1 MTNEKTSVDSLIEA
15 NRYRAEKSRHGGNG
29 AAGFI
34 SPTDA
39 EQSADFLT
47 QPGERAIINPPDT
60 GALSDIK
67 IGVAWDVVKT
77 TERESAG
84 FLHRVLKKPAKVIEK
99 SHLVDLDIGCLYELV
114 DGTRGGI
121 QAFGERYGAYDA
133 SPYIKLSGDERT
145 GAAAGEDEIITIN
158 GARWN
163 DIKKVLVYVYIYGG
177 IENWSEVRPQ
187 LQVCVPGQK
196 PMIVT
201 LRARRDEMDLCAVAG
216 LENVRGG
223 VRLTSYLE
231 YFPGHAEMDRAYG
244 FGLDWTDGQKAG

>member
-15 NRYRAEKSRHGGNG
+15 DRYRAERSRHGGFG

-47 QPGERAIINPPDT
+47 QPGDRAIIDPPDT
-60 GALSDIK
+60 GALPDIK
-67 IGVAWDVVKT
+67 IGVAWDVVAS
-77 TERESAG
+77 REEVPQG
-84 FLHRVLKKPAKVIEK
+84 FWDRLWKKAPQVVEK
-99 SHLVDLDIGCLYELV
+99 KLRVDLDIGCLYELA

-121 QAFGERYGAYDA
+121 QAFGDDYGAYDA
-133 SPYIKLSGDERT
+133 PPFIKLSGDERT
-145 GAAAGEDEIITIN
+145 GESAGEDEIITIN

-163 DIKKVLVYVYIYGG
+163 NIKKVLVYVYIYGG
-177 IENWSEVRPQ
+177 IENWSEVHPQ

-244 FGLDWTDGQKAG
+244 YGLDWTDGRKAG